1 MTIATIPPIEAPVVD
16 AAPARAAERIEAL
29 DVIRG
34 LAVLG
39 ILVMNI
45 ISFGKIA
52 GAYMNPT
59 ATGPLDGA
67 DSLVWWFSHLL
78 FDMKMMS
85 LFSMLFGAGIVL
97 FSSRLAERGARSG
110 ILHYRRM
117 AVLLLI
123 GLAHAYLLW
132 HGDILVAYALCGMA
146 LYPLRRLSPR
156 VLLILGVILLSIAS
170 GIFLAAGLSM
180 QGMEAETDDPE
191 AIAFV
196 AEMEAMWTPT
206 PQQVEEEVTAIRGSW
221 LDSLPFR
228 AAFAF
233 EMQTEMFL
241 FWGLWR
247 VSGLMLL
254 GMALF
259 KVGFLT
265 GRCSRGTYLVILLAF
280 GLGGLALVLLGAWQ
294 NIVRGWTWQ
303 YSLFAGSQFNYW
315 GSVAV
320 ALAWASAAALW
331 VNSGKLR
338 TGIGTL
344 AAVGRMA
351 MTNYLMQTILCTAF
365 FYGWGLGYFER
376 LSRAELLGVV
386 AVVWAL
392 QLAWSPLWLRYFRF
406 GPAEWA
412 WRSATYGRLQPMRR

>member
-1 MTIATIPPIEAPVVD
+1 MSQTPEPIEATVVD
-16 AAPARAAERIEAL
+16 AAPARAAERIETL

-45 ISFGKIA
+45 ISFGKVA
-52 GAYMNPT
+52 AAYMNPT
-59 ATGPLDGA
+59 ATGPLEGA
-67 DSLVWWFSHLL
+67 DSLVWWLSHLL

-97 FSSRLAERGARSG
+97 FASRLADRGARSG

-117 AVLLLI
+117 AALLLI

-146 LYPLRRLSPR
+146 LYPLRNLSPR
-156 VLLILGVILLSIAS
+156 VLLVLGVILLSIAS

-180 QGMEAETDDPE
+180 QGIEGETDDPE
-191 AIAFV
+191 AVAFA

-206 PQQVEEEVTAIRGSW
+206 PQQVEEEVSAIRGSW

-228 AAFAF
+228 AEFAF

-265 GRCSRGTYLVILLAF
+265 GRCSGGTYLVILLAF
-280 GLGGLALVLLGAWQ
+280 GLGGLALALLGAWQ
-294 NIVRGWTWQ
+294 NIVRDWTWQ

-320 ALAWASAAALW
+320 ALAWASATALW

-338 TGIGTL
+338 ACITTL

-365 FYGWGLGYFER
+365 FYGWGFGYFER

-386 AVVWAL
+386 GVVWAL

-406 GPAEWA
+406 GPAEWV